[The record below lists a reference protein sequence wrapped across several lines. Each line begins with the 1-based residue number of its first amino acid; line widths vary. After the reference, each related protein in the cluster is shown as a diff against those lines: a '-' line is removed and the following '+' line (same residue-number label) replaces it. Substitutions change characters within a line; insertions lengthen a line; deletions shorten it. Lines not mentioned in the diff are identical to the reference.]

1 MEPCCSHHANM
12 STGQRATNRQFE
24 IARLAETPMACMVAG
39 SLSLAG
45 ALLSESLAVLALA
58 CYILL
63 CLHVM
68 VILPRDVSPPEPLDR
83 ASQREQ
89 PPRRTAEPQLGPGSR
104 RRLVQ
109 AGSASVA
116 APARPGQI
124 TSAKGRKEPNLL
136 IRIRSHGADSAG
148 VCETT
153 DPAEPI
159 MPRPASKP
167 SLRVIELSA
176 KQTGRNKAKEPP
188 VQRSTPTQPKSMR
201 RSKSHESLTSAP
213 FKGLRRSK
221 SHESLTSA
229 PFKGLRRSSSDCT
242 DEGSQL
248 SQSSTPVTRPES
260 LTSAPFEG
268 LRRSSSHESLQLS
281 REIVIHGDALASRIA
296 FKLQQVEKQLARAWR
311 AERRRTADEKSLQH
325 GVAVDA
331 SVPVQRALGCH
342 SKPSMRR
349 SWSEPSLGDIELSP
363 TPSHRAPASPQ
374 GTGSK
379 DSRCGSSLPGIKGS
393 RGPFVSSS
401 SKFYANVVSRQGG
414 KPAVL
419 II

>member
-1 MEPCCSHHANM
+1 MEPCSHHANM

-248 SQSSTPVTRPES
+248 SQSSTPVTRPE
-260 LTSAPFEG
+260 
-268 LRRSSSHESLQLS
+268 
-281 REIVIHGDALASRIA
+281 VIHGDALASRIA

-342 SKPSMRR
+342 SKPSMRW

>member
-1 MEPCCSHHANM
+1 M
-12 STGQRATNRQFE
+12 S
-24 IARLAETPMACMVAG
+24 CMVAD

-104 RRLVQ
+104 RRLVH

-188 VQRSTPTQPKSMR
+188 VQRSTPTQPKSM
-201 RSKSHESLTSAP
+201 
-213 FKGLRRSK
+213 RRSK

-342 SKPSMRR
+342 SKPSMRW

>member
-1 MEPCCSHHANM
+1 MEPCCSQHAKM

-213 FKGLRRSK
+213 F
-221 SHESLTSA
+221 
-229 PFKGLRRSSSDCT
+229 
-242 DEGSQL
+242 
-248 SQSSTPVTRPES
+248 
-260 LTSAPFEG
+260 EG
-268 LRRSSSHESLQLS
+268 LRRSSSRESLQLS
-281 REIVIHGDALASRIA
+281 REIVIHGDALVSRIA